1 LNPRLKTV
9 IFAVV
14 GGIIVTLVTGLLD
27 HTPSGLMGAVWY
39 GYPLVWLVRL
49 VVAPQYF
56 PWVVRPLRLII
67 DIVVWTIVVWII
79 LFIVSK
85 AKKK

>member
-1 LNPRLKTV
+1 LKSGSKIA
-9 IFAVV
+9 IFA
-14 GGIIVTLVTGLLD
+14 IIVGIAVTLITGLFD

-39 GYPLVWLVRL
+39 GYPLAWLVML

-56 PWVVRPLRLII
+56 PWVVRPIRLTI
-67 DIVVWTIVVWII
+67 DVVFWIIVVWVI

-85 AKKK
+85 VKKK